1 MAIGMYTIENGL
13 LIIPILFL
21 YMNAIERHQFLES
34 TIGSVT
40 LEKEALNTI
49 WILVTYSLTT
59 VLSLPV
65 IQIVL
70 LWAYNIY
77 GHPWKRFLTRDIPA
91 IDKTT
96 IERTTNISI
105 EYDEIMKQGDG
116 KKTID
121 TMPVNAL
128 LKVTGHVEC
137 KSIESRSAKETMHET
152 TKETSGATVN
162 VESIELSR
170 LEIPRV
176 MGPSLVE
183 NRPENEVLFR
193 VESCD
198 VTEKD
203 DTTVIKLQCTTE
215 EQVRQTK

>member
-1 MAIGMYTIENGL
+1 ML
-13 LIIPILFL
+13 
-21 YMNAIERHQFLES
+21 
-34 TIGSVT
+34 
-40 LEKEALNTI
+40 
-49 WILVTYSLTT
+49 
-59 VLSLPV
+59 

-105 EYDEIMKQGDG
+105 ESDEKMEQGDG
-116 KKTID
+116 KKAIA
-121 TMPVNAL
+121 TMPVNIL
-128 LKVTGHVEC
+128 LKVNGNVGC

-152 TKETSGATVN
+152 KETSGATVN
-162 VESIELSR
+162 VESVELSR
-170 LEIPRV
+170 LDIPRV

-183 NRPENEVLFR
+183 NRPENEVLLR

-198 VTEKD
+198 VAEKD
-203 DTTVIKLQCTTE
+203 DTTMIKLQCGIE